1 MLSGWW
7 PILSSQPDREALP
20 LAGEERRKANREGIL
35 WVLADMVLVAGG
47 MTALVKAQGLV
58 YPTFQLVFIRSLIG
72 LMFILPL
79 IWRHRLHIR
88 NTRHPWKNISR
99 ISCNAVA
106 LTSQFFAY
114 TMLPLAVVNALSFSR
129 PLITMAMAVAFLGET
144 VSRLRWTGAGLAFAG
159 VLVMLAPGGVEW
171 NLGLLAV
178 FGTVVFGS
186 LAIIQTRALRDENTT
201 VMMVFYTVGLAVI
214 TAVPAI
220 FVWQPVKPL
229 DWIPLLGIGLLAQAG
244 QYCFLRAYRLAEA
257 SVLAPIGYLSIV
269 ATTAAGYLFF
279 GEIPDERI
287 VIGAVLILVALQ
299 TTAYLERRKARR
311 ANG

>member
-1 MLSGWW
+1 
-7 PILSSQPDREALP
+7 LSSQPDQEAPLP
-20 LAGEERRKANREGIL
+20 AGEERRKANREGVL
-35 WVLADMVLVAGG
+35 WVLADMVLVSGG
-47 MTALVKAQGLV
+47 MTALVKAQGMV
-58 YPTFQLVFIRSLIG
+58 YPAFQLVFIRSLIG

-79 IWRHRLHIR
+79 IWRHRHHIR
-88 NTRHPWKNISR
+88 HTRHPWKNISR
-99 ISCNAVA
+99 ISCNAIA
-106 LTSQFFAY
+106 LTSQFLAY

-144 VSRLRWTGAGLAFAG
+144 VSRLRWVGAALAFAG

-178 FGTVVFGS
+178 FCTVVFGS

-269 ATTAAGYLFF
+269 VTTAAGYIFF
-279 GEIPDERI
+279 GEVPDKRI
-287 VIGAVLILVALQ
+287 VIGAVLILIALQ
-299 TTAYLERRKARR
+299 TTAYLERRKAK
-311 ANG
+311 

>member
-1 MLSGWW
+1 V
-7 PILSSQPDREALP
+7 PPQ
-20 LAGEERRKANREGIL
+20 AGEERHKANREGIV
-35 WVLADMVLVAGG
+35 WVLADMLLVAGG
-47 MTALVKAQGLV
+47 MTALVKAQGLI
-58 YPTFQLVFIRSLIG
+58 YPAFQLVFIRAMIG
-72 LMFILPL
+72 LLFILPL
-79 IWRHRLHIR
+79 IWRHRHHIR
-88 NTRHPWKNISR
+88 HTRHPWQNISR
-99 ISCNAVA
+99 VSCNAIA
-106 LTSQFFAY
+106 LTSQFMAY
-114 TMLPLAVVNALSFSR
+114 TLLPLAVVNALSFSR

-144 VSRLRWTGAGLAFAG
+144 VSRLRWVGATFAFAG

-220 FVWQPVKPL
+220 FVWQPVETI
-229 DWIPLLGIGLLAQAG
+229 DWVPLLGIGLLAQAG

-269 ATTAAGYLFF
+269 VTAAAGYIFF
-279 GEIPDERI
+279 GEIPDTRI
-287 VIGAVLILVALQ
+287 VIGAAVVLAALQ
-299 TTAYLERRKARR
+299 ATAYLERRNNRPK
-311 ANG
+311 G

>member
-1 MLSGWW
+1 M
-7 PILSSQPDREALP
+7 PPQ
-20 LAGEERRKANREGIL
+20 AGEERHKANREGIV
-35 WVLADMVLVAGG
+35 WVLADMLLVAGG
-47 MTALVKAQGLV
+47 MTALVKAQGLI
-58 YPTFQLVFIRSLIG
+58 YPAFQLVFIRAMIG
-72 LMFILPL
+72 LLFILPL
-79 IWRHRLHIR
+79 IWRHRHHIR
-88 NTRHPWKNISR
+88 HTRHPWQNISR
-99 ISCNAVA
+99 VSCNAIA
-106 LTSQFFAY
+106 LTSQFMAY
-114 TMLPLAVVNALSFSR
+114 TLLPLAVVNALSFSR

-144 VSRLRWTGAGLAFAG
+144 VSRLRWVGATFAFAG

-220 FVWQPVKPL
+220 FVWQPVETI
-229 DWIPLLGIGLLAQAG
+229 DWVPLLGIGLLAQAG

-269 ATTAAGYLFF
+269 VTAAAGYIFF
-279 GEIPDERI
+279 GEIPDTRI
-287 VIGAVLILVALQ
+287 VIGAAVVLAALQ
-299 TTAYLERRKARR
+299 ATAYLERRNNRPK
-311 ANG
+311 G